1 MTIAE
6 KFAKAERIQAKL
18 IAEYKKEK
26 DFAEAMA
33 LWMVLNGCYK
43 VKRAIMAAFLAGPS
57 AAERF
62 RSEIES
68 RG

>member
-1 MTIAE
+1 MTRNE
-6 KFAKAERIQAKL
+6 KLAKATRIQAKL
-18 IAEYKKEK
+18 VADHDKAE

-43 VKRAIMAAFLAGPS
+43 IKKATIAAFLAGPR

-62 RSEIES
+62 RSEIV
-68 RG
+68 